1 MIHALLVTPAYRTR
15 HRIRA
20 LQDCVAPQRQW
31 GLAAQ
36 VALLRLVMPCLKRWI
51 PLTRLVPAVA
61 RVAGRTPKLAC
72 ERRLAVK
79 LAWLMFK
86 PLSRSAGG
94 RCLERS
100 LTLYFLLLRKR
111 LPAQLVVGAKLG
123 ETATSW
129 HAWVCV
135 QDEPVSEPE
144 ETLAGFVPVVAFDA
158 DGNRIDA
165 LDRFL
170 PGAEK
175 A

>member
-1 MIHALLVTPAYRTR
+1 MIHALLITPAYRTR
-15 HRIRA
+15 HRLRA

-36 VALLRLVMPCLKRWI
+36 VALLRLLMPCLKRWV
-51 PLTRLVPAVA
+51 PLSRLVPMVA
-61 RVAGRTPKLAC
+61 LAARRAPKLAC

-86 PLSRSAGG
+86 PLCKSTEG

-111 LPAQLVVGAKLG
+111 QPAQLVVGARWG
-123 ETATSW
+123 EAATSW

-135 QDEPVSEPE
+135 DDEPVSESE
-144 ETLAGFVPVVAFDA
+144 ELLAGFVPVVAFDA
-158 DGNRIDA
+158 DGNRIEA
-165 LDRFL
+165 LDRLL
-170 PGAEK
+170 PAAEK
-175 A
+175 Q